1 MGVEPSA
8 HPILLVEDD
17 VELRDVLIVLFE
29 LNGYVVVGAADGV
42 EALSLMRGGL
52 RPSLIIFDLMMPNKP
67 GWEFRA
73 EQLADPELAT
83 IPTVAVSAAV
93 RGDGLQKALQV
104 DTFLAKPLDVDKLLA
119 IAAAHCP
126 RDPNVEEPT

>member
-1 MGVEPSA
+1 MA
-8 HPILLVEDD
+8 NPILLVEDD

-29 LNGYVVVGAADGV
+29 LNGYAVVGAQDGV
-42 EALSLMRGGL
+42 EALTLMRNGL
-52 RPSLIIFDLMMPNKP
+52 KPSLIIFDLMMPNKP

-73 EQLADPELAT
+73 EQLADPELAG

-93 RGDGLQKALQV
+93 RGEGLQRALQV

-119 IAAAHCP
+119 IAAMHCP
-126 RDPNVEEPT
+126 REPNSEEPS